1 MRLGRAVPA
10 SVGAVVLLAANAA
23 PAAAA
28 GVPGAELSLLW
39 GIPFAGLLLSIALMP
54 LVAGHIW
61 HHHYGKIAAGWGVLL
76 VVPLAIA
83 FGPQVAASEIWHIL
97 LQEYIPFIALLLALY
112 VTGGGVLLKGTLVGT
127 PAANTALLAV
137 GTVIASIMGTTGA
150 SMLLIRPVLRA
161 NAFRKRKTHTF
172 VFFIFLVSNIG
183 GSLTPLGD
191 PPLYLGFLK
200 GVSFFWTTTHLFW
213 EFLVSA
219 LILLAVYYVLDSWA
233 WAKEKPTVPETGA
246 KEPLRI
252 EGWLNLGLIGGVVAM
267 VLAQGY
273 WRPGDVGILGDAIGI
288 ERVVG
293 IAVFV
298 MIAWLSMRLTS
309 LELRE
314 ANGFAWG
321 AILEVAKLFAAIFVT
336 MAPVLAILRA
346 GVDGAAGPLVALTSD
361 AAGQPVPWVYFWL
374 TGVLSSFLD
383 NAPTYLVFF
392 NLAGGDPGYLMTQGA
407 LTLAAISCGA
417 VFMGANSYI
426 GNAPNFMVKAIVE
439 EQGER
444 MPSFFGYVGWA
455 VVFLLPLFVLV
466 TFIFF

>member
-1 MRLGRAVPA
+1 MKTTSFTLML
-10 SVGAVVLLAANAA
+10 LLALSL
-23 PAAAA
+23 PAEAA
-28 GVPGAELSLLW
+28 GVSGAELSLAW
-39 GIPFAGLLLSIALMP
+39 GLPFAGLLLCIALMP
-54 LVAGHIW
+54 LLAGPIW
-61 HHHYGKIAAGWGVLL
+61 HHHYGKIAAGWVLL
-76 VVPLAIA
+76 LALPFAVVY
-83 FGPQVAASEIWHIL
+83 GPMVAVAEVWHIV

-112 VTGGGVLLKGTLVGT
+112 VTGGGVLLKGTLIGT
-127 PAANTALLAV
+127 PATNTALLAF
-137 GTVIASIMGTTGA
+137 GTVIASVMGTTGA

-161 NAFRKRKTHTF
+161 NAFRKQKTHTF

-200 GVSFFWTTTHLFW
+200 GVSFFWTTTHMFG
-213 EFLVSA
+213 EFLVCA
-219 LILLAVYYVLDSWA
+219 ILLLAVYYLLDSWA
-233 WAKEKPTVPETGA
+233 WAREKPVAPAIE
-246 KEPLRI
+246 KREKLSI
-252 EGWLNLGLIGGVVAM
+252 EGYANLWLIGAVVLM

-273 WRPGDVGILGDAIGI
+273 WQPGDVAVFGEKIGL
-288 ERVVG
+288 ERLVG
-293 IAVFV
+293 VAVFV
-298 MIAWLSMRLTS
+298 AIAAISIWVTPQK
-309 LELRE
+309 LRD

-321 AILEVAKLFAAIFVT
+321 AIAEVAKLFAAIFIT

-346 GVDGAAGPLVALTSD
+346 GAAGAAAPLVALTSGTD
-361 AAGQPVPWVYFWL
+361 GEPIPWVYFWMA
-374 TGVLSSFLD
+374 GALSSFLD

-392 NLAGGDPGYLMTQGA
+392 NLAGGDPAHLMAEGA

-444 MPSFFGYVGWA
+444 MPSFFGYCAWA
-455 VVFLLPLFVLV
+455 LVFLIPLFILV